1 MTTTLQTPD
10 TDPFGFT
17 EETPSEALARQNAMA
32 DLNLIYRLRQA
43 RIHRD
48 LTQQELA
55 DLMGTTLTAVQEFES
70 NNNEPKLSTVRRYAH
85 ALNVVVEHKVTIR

>member
-17 EETPSEALARQNAMA
+17 AMA